1 MNRKLKSLMQ
11 QLLQSPRRF
20 PFEFALGI
28 VFFIIAVWDNETN
41 HYNEALKQWESD
53 VNGDILWLK
62 FFDNLN

>member
-28 VFFIIAVWDNETN
+28 VFFIGEHSQRRYTLAFRSPDG
-41 HYNEALKQWESD
+41 A
-53 VNGDILWLK
+53 DILATSC
-62 FFDNLN
+62 